1 MSRNTPIRG
10 PPYGDGLD
18 YPSAQFYERSHFV
31 KKMCLCLLLTAALTM
46 SASALE
52 VPTSTVVQ
60 NLNGSQQVV
69 KTYTVSPD
77 VDAQTLIEEPFQLE
91 GYLYTYADIVKE
103 NNTVDERQ
111 SHTETVTVETEKK
124 NLDVILAQLA
134 PTMEYDD
141 GTWSGTLALDHT
153 SINTQAAGYTTGSNT
168 VTATKTIGPL
178 DRNDMSYVPA
188 TTVKNG
194 VTLNLASV
202 DWQVIGADQV
212 GDIMAPCSYQAVA
225 TYTGKSYYS
234 AATGYV
240 TTANYVGEVTHE
252 GVDSI
257 TYRVT
262 YLGTEHTPSA
272 PETDPAEDGESFIHQ
287 IVTAPDFLRNVLS
300 ALGAIT
306 AVVLTVLLILSR
318 REVKSLR
325 VDDTDPEEEQEESD
339 T

>member
-1 MSRNTPIRG
+1 M
-10 PPYGDGLD
+10 
-18 YPSAQFYERSHFV
+18 
-31 KKMCLCLLLTAALTM
+31 KKICLCLLLTAALTM

-52 VPTSTVVQ
+52 VPTNTVVQ

-69 KTYTVSPD
+69 KTYTVSPE

-91 GYLYTYADIVKE
+91 GFLYTYADIVKE
-103 NNTVDERQ
+103 ENLVSERQ
-111 SHTETVTVETEKK
+111 IHTETGTVETAKK
-124 NLDVILAQLA
+124 NLDVILKELA
-134 PTMEYDD
+134 PTMEYGD
-141 GTWSGTLALDHT
+141 GSWVGTLALDHT
-153 SINTQAAGYTTGSNT
+153 SINTQAAGYTTGSST

-194 VTLNLASV
+194 VTLNLSSV
-202 DWQVIGADQV
+202 DWQVIGTDLT
-212 GDIMAPCSYQAVA
+212 GDMLAPCSYQAVA

-252 GVDSI
+252 GVESV

-262 YLGTEHTPSA
+262 YLGEEHQPESSPAPTEEQPNLFQRVVSS
-272 PETDPAEDGESFIHQ
+272 PN
-287 IVTAPDFLRNVLS
+287 FLRNVLGG
-300 ALGAIT
+300 AGAIT

-325 VDDTDPEEEQEESD
+325 TGDVGTDDEEEENG

>member
-1 MSRNTPIRG
+1 M
-10 PPYGDGLD
+10 
-18 YPSAQFYERSHFV
+18 

-69 KTYTVSPD
+69 KTYTVTPD
-77 VDAQTLIEEPFQLE
+77 VDARTLIEEPFQLE

-103 NNTVDERQ
+103 NNTVNERQ

-153 SINTQAAGYTTGSNT
+153 SINTQAAGYTTGSST

-202 DWQVIGADQV
+202 DWQVIGADQI

-252 GVDSI
+252 GVDGI

-262 YLGTEHTPSA
+262 YLGTEHTPTKS
-272 PETDPAEDGESFIHQ
+272 ETDSAEEGESFIHQ
-287 IVTAPDFLRNVLS
+287 IVTAPDFLRNVFS
-300 ALGAIT
+300 ALGAVT

-325 VDDTDPEEEQEESD
+325 VDDTEPEEEQEESD

>member
-1 MSRNTPIRG
+1 M
-10 PPYGDGLD
+10 
-18 YPSAQFYERSHFV
+18 
-31 KKMCLCLLLTAALTM
+31 KKICLCLLLTAALTM

-69 KTYTVSPD
+69 KTYTVALD

-91 GYLYTYADIVKE
+91 GFLYTYADIVKQD
-103 NNTVDERQ
+103 NRVAERQ
-111 SHTETVTVETEKK
+111 SHTETVTVETAKK
-124 NLDVILAQLA
+124 NLDVILEQLA

-141 GTWSGTLALDHT
+141 GTWAGTLALDHT
-153 SINTQAAGYTTGSNT
+153 SISTQAAGYTTGSST

-188 TTVKNG
+188 TTTKNG
-194 VTLNLASV
+194 VTLNLSNV
-202 DWQVIGADQV
+202 EWQVIGADVV
-212 GDIMAPCSYQAVA
+212 GDVMAPCSYQAVA
-225 TYTGKSYYS
+225 TYSGKSYYK

-252 GVDSI
+252 GVESV
-257 TYRVT
+257 TYQVT
-262 YLGTEHTPSA
+262 YLGEEYEPEPSHA
-272 PETDPAEDGESFIHQ
+272 PEEGQPNLLQRVVSS
-287 IVTAPDFLRNVLS
+287 PNFLRNVLG
-300 ALGAIT
+300 GAGVIT

-325 VDDTDPEEEQEESD
+325 SEDGETDDEQEESG

>member
-1 MSRNTPIRG
+1 M
-10 PPYGDGLD
+10 
-18 YPSAQFYERSHFV
+18 
-31 KKMCLCLLLTAALTM
+31 KKICLCLLLTAALTM
-46 SASALE
+46 SANALE

-69 KTYTVSPD
+69 KTYTVSPE

-91 GYLYTYADIVKE
+91 GFLYTYADIVKQE
-103 NNTVDERQ
+103 NQVAERQ
-111 SHTETVTVETEKK
+111 FHTETVTVETAKK
-124 NLDVILAQLA
+124 NLDVILEQLA

-141 GTWSGTLALDHT
+141 GTWAGTLALDHT
-153 SINTQAAGYTTGSNT
+153 SINTQAAGYTTGSST

-188 TTVKNG
+188 TTTKNG
-194 VTLNLASV
+194 VTLNLSNV
-202 DWQVIGADQV
+202 EWQVIGADVV
-212 GDIMAPCSYQAVA
+212 GDVMAPCSYQAVA
-225 TYTGKSYYS
+225 TYSGKSYYK

-252 GVDSI
+252 GVESV
-257 TYRVT
+257 TYQVT
-262 YLGTEHTPSA
+262 YLGKEYEPEPS
-272 PETDPAEDGESFIHQ
+272 PDPGSEQPNLLQRVVFS
-287 IVTAPDFLRNVLS
+287 PNFLRNVLG
-300 ALGAIT
+300 GAGVIT

-325 VDDTDPEEEQEESD
+325 SEDGETDDEQEENG

>member
-1 MSRNTPIRG
+1 M
-10 PPYGDGLD
+10 
-18 YPSAQFYERSHFV
+18 
-31 KKMCLCLLLTAALTM
+31 KKICLCLLLTAALTM

-52 VPTSTVVQ
+52 VPTSTVVR

-69 KTYTVSPD
+69 KTYTVSPE

-91 GYLYTYADIVKE
+91 GFLYTYADIVKQD
-103 NNTVDERQ
+103 NRVAERQ
-111 SHTETVTVETEKK
+111 THTETVTVETAKK
-124 NLDVILAQLA
+124 NLDVILEQLA

-141 GTWSGTLALDHT
+141 GTWTGTLALDHT
-153 SINTQAAGYTTGSNT
+153 SIQTQAAGYTTGSST

-188 TTVKNG
+188 TTTKNG
-194 VTLNLASV
+194 VTLNLSNV
-202 DWQVIGADQV
+202 EWQVIGADVV
-212 GDIMAPCSYQAVA
+212 GDVMAPCSYQAVA
-225 TYTGKSYYS
+225 TYSGKSYYK

-252 GVDSI
+252 GVESV
-257 TYRVT
+257 TYQVT
-262 YLGTEHTPSA
+262 YLGEEYEPEPSPA
-272 PETDPAEDGESFIHQ
+272 PEEGQPNLLQRVVSS
-287 IVTAPDFLRNVLS
+287 PNFLRNVLG
-300 ALGAIT
+300 GAGVIT

-325 VDDTDPEEEQEESD
+325 SEDGETDDEQEESG

>member
-1 MSRNTPIRG
+1 M
-10 PPYGDGLD
+10 
-18 YPSAQFYERSHFV
+18 
-31 KKMCLCLLLTAALTM
+31 KKICLCLLLTAALTM

-52 VPTSTVVQ
+52 VPTNTVVQ

-69 KTYTVSPD
+69 KTYTVSPE

-91 GYLYTYADIVKE
+91 GFLYTYADIVKE
-103 NNTVDERQ
+103 ENLVSERQ
-111 SHTETVTVETEKK
+111 IHTETVTVETAKK
-124 NLDVILAQLA
+124 NLDVILKELA
-134 PTMEYDD
+134 PTMEYGD
-141 GTWSGTLALDHT
+141 GTWAGTLALDHT
-153 SINTQAAGYTTGSNT
+153 SIQTQAAGYTTGSST

-194 VTLNLASV
+194 VTLNLSSV
-202 DWQVIGADQV
+202 EWQVIGAEVV
-212 GDIMAPCSYQAVA
+212 GDMTAPCSYQAVA

-252 GVDSI
+252 GVESV

-262 YLGTEHTPSA
+262 YLGEEHQPESSPAPTEEQPNLFQRVVSS
-272 PETDPAEDGESFIHQ
+272 PN
-287 IVTAPDFLRNVLS
+287 FLRNVLGG
-300 ALGAIT
+300 AGAIT

-325 VDDTDPEEEQEESD
+325 SEDGETEDEQEENG

>member
-1 MSRNTPIRG
+1 M
-10 PPYGDGLD
+10 
-18 YPSAQFYERSHFV
+18 
-31 KKMCLCLLLTAALTM
+31 KKICLCLLLTAALTM

-52 VPTSTVVQ
+52 VPTNTVVQ

-69 KTYTVSPD
+69 KTYTVSPE

-91 GYLYTYADIVKE
+91 GFLYTYADIVKQD
-103 NNTVDERQ
+103 NQVSERQ
-111 SHTETVTVETEKK
+111 IHTETVTVETAKK
-124 NLDVILAQLA
+124 NLDVILEQLV

-141 GTWSGTLALDHT
+141 GTWAGTLALDHT
-153 SINTQAAGYTTGSNT
+153 SINTQAAGYTTGSST

-188 TTVKNG
+188 TTTKNG
-194 VTLNLASV
+194 VTLNLSNV
-202 DWQVIGADQV
+202 EWQVIGADVV
-212 GDIMAPCSYQAVA
+212 GDVMAPCSYQAVA
-225 TYTGKSYYS
+225 TYSGKSYYK

-252 GVDSI
+252 GVESV
-257 TYRVT
+257 TYQVT
-262 YLGTEHTPSA
+262 YLGKEYEPEPSPA
-272 PETDPAEDGESFIHQ
+272 PEEGQPNLLQRVVSS
-287 IVTAPDFLRNVLS
+287 PNFLRNVLG
-300 ALGAIT
+300 GAGVIT

-325 VDDTDPEEEQEESD
+325 SEDGETDDEQEENG

>member
-1 MSRNTPIRG
+1 M
-10 PPYGDGLD
+10 
-18 YPSAQFYERSHFV
+18 
-31 KKMCLCLLLTAALTM
+31 KKICLCLLLTAALTM
-46 SASALE
+46 SANALE

-69 KTYTVSPD
+69 KTYTVSPE
-77 VDAQTLIEEPFQLE
+77 VDARTLIEEPFQLE
-91 GYLYTYADIVKE
+91 GFLYTYADIVKE
-103 NNTVDERQ
+103 ENLVSERQ
-111 SHTETVTVETEKK
+111 IHTETVTVETAKK
-124 NLDVILAQLA
+124 NLDVILKELA
-134 PTMEYDD
+134 PTMEYGD
-141 GTWSGTLALDHT
+141 GTWAGTLALDHT
-153 SINTQAAGYTTGSNT
+153 SINTQAAGYTTGSST
-168 VTATKTIGPL
+168 VTDTKTIGPL

-194 VTLNLASV
+194 VTLNLSSV
-202 DWQVIGADQV
+202 EWQVIGAEVV
-212 GDIMAPCSYQAVA
+212 GDMTAPCSYQAVA

-252 GVDSI
+252 GVESV

-262 YLGTEHTPSA
+262 YLGEEHQPESSPAPTEEQPNLFQRVVSS
-272 PETDPAEDGESFIHQ
+272 PN
-287 IVTAPDFLRNVLS
+287 FLRNVLGG
-300 ALGAIT
+300 AGAIT

-325 VDDTDPEEEQEESD
+325 TEDGETDDEQEERE

>member
-1 MSRNTPIRG
+1 M
-10 PPYGDGLD
+10 
-18 YPSAQFYERSHFV
+18 
-31 KKMCLCLLLTAALTM
+31 KKICLCLLLTAALTM
-46 SASALE
+46 SANALE

-69 KTYTVSPD
+69 KTYTVSPE
-77 VDAQTLIEEPFQLE
+77 VDARTLIEEPFQLE
-91 GYLYTYADIVKE
+91 GFLYTYADIVKE
-103 NNTVDERQ
+103 ENLVSERQ
-111 SHTETVTVETEKK
+111 IHTETVTVETAKK
-124 NLDVILAQLA
+124 NLDVILKELA
-134 PTMEYDD
+134 PTMEYGD
-141 GTWSGTLALDHT
+141 GTWAGTLALDHT
-153 SINTQAAGYTTGSNT
+153 SINTQAAGYTTGSST

-194 VTLNLASV
+194 VTLNLSSV
-202 DWQVIGADQV
+202 EWQVIGAEVV
-212 GDIMAPCSYQAVA
+212 GDMTAPCSYQAVA

-252 GVDSI
+252 GVESV

-262 YLGTEHTPSA
+262 YLGEEHQPESSSA
-272 PETDPAEDGESFIHQ
+272 PTEEQPNLFQRVVSS
-287 IVTAPDFLRNVLS
+287 PNFLRNVLGG
-300 ALGAIT
+300 AGAIT

-325 VDDTDPEEEQEESD
+325 TGDVGTDDEEEENG

>member
-1 MSRNTPIRG
+1 M
-10 PPYGDGLD
+10 
-18 YPSAQFYERSHFV
+18 
-31 KKMCLCLLLTAALTM
+31 KKICLCLLLTAALTM

-52 VPTSTVVQ
+52 VPTNTVVQ

-69 KTYTVSPD
+69 KTYTVSPE

-91 GYLYTYADIVKE
+91 GFLYTYADIVKE
-103 NNTVDERQ
+103 ENQVSERQ
-111 SHTETVTVETEKK
+111 SHTETVTVETAKK
-124 NLDVILAQLA
+124 NLDVILKELA
-134 PTMEYDD
+134 PTMEYGD
-141 GTWSGTLALDHT
+141 GTWAGTLALDHT
-153 SINTQAAGYTTGSNT
+153 SINTQAAGYTTGSST

-194 VTLNLASV
+194 VTLNLSSV
-202 DWQVIGADQV
+202 EWQVIGAEVV
-212 GDIMAPCSYQAVA
+212 GDMTAPCSYQAVA

-252 GVDSI
+252 GVESV

-262 YLGTEHTPSA
+262 YLGEEHQPESSPAPTEEQPNLFQRVVSS
-272 PETDPAEDGESFIHQ
+272 PN
-287 IVTAPDFLRNVLS
+287 FLRNVLGG
-300 ALGAIT
+300 AGAIT

-325 VDDTDPEEEQEESD
+325 TEDGETDDEQEERE

>member
-1 MSRNTPIRG
+1 M
-10 PPYGDGLD
+10 
-18 YPSAQFYERSHFV
+18 
-31 KKMCLCLLLTAALTM
+31 KKICLCLLLTAALTM

-69 KTYTVSPD
+69 KTYTVSPE
-77 VDAQTLIEEPFQLE
+77 VDARTLIEEPFQLE
-91 GYLYTYADIVKE
+91 GFLYTYADIVKQD
-103 NNTVDERQ
+103 NRVAERQ
-111 SHTETVTVETEKK
+111 SHTETVTVETAKK
-124 NLDVILAQLA
+124 NLDVILEQLA

-141 GTWSGTLALDHT
+141 GTWAGTLALDHT
-153 SINTQAAGYTTGSNT
+153 SISTQAAGYTTGSST

-188 TTVKNG
+188 TTTKNG
-194 VTLNLASV
+194 VTLNLSNV
-202 DWQVIGADQV
+202 EWQVIGADVV
-212 GDIMAPCSYQAVA
+212 GDVMAPCSYQAVA
-225 TYTGKSYYS
+225 TYSGKSYYK

-252 GVDSI
+252 GVESV
-257 TYRVT
+257 TYQVT
-262 YLGTEHTPSA
+262 YLGEEYEPEPSHA
-272 PETDPAEDGESFIHQ
+272 PEEGQPNLLQRVVSS
-287 IVTAPDFLRNVLS
+287 PNFLRNVLG
-300 ALGAIT
+300 GAGVIT

-325 VDDTDPEEEQEESD
+325 SEDGETDDEQEESG